1 MRAAVHAGAGEIR
14 LETRATPAIGAGE
27 LLLRVRGCGLCGS
40 DLAKFRGP
48 ARHPAVLGHE
58 VVGEVAA
65 VGEGAGDLRPG
76 ERVVVAHHVPC
87 ARCHYCLRGSVSMC
101 RAFKASNLDPGGF
114 SEYVRVPAENVRH
127 VTFRVPA
134 GMPDAV
140 ASFTEPLGCGVRAI
154 RRAAITAGDTVA
166 VVGLGAMG
174 CLLVQ
179 LARLRG
185 ARVVAVDPI
194 PARRALAE
202 SLGAEIAV
210 APEAAGATLAGVS
223 DGRGADVV
231 VLTAGAPA
239 LVRAALG
246 WSRDGGAVHLFV
258 GEGEGPL
265 PIGEIYR
272 RELTLTATYSSSPAD
287 LAEAFDLIRSGAV
300 RVAELCSHRLPLERL
315 AEAVDLMERREALKV
330 FVEVGHRPK
339 AVRSATAEPPQ
350 AEGRPT
356 GAQ

>member
-1 MRAAVHAGAGEIR
+1 
-14 LETRATPAIGAGE
+14 
-27 LLLRVRGCGLCGS
+27 
-40 DLAKFRGP
+40 
-48 ARHPAVLGHE
+48 
-58 VVGEVAA
+58 
-65 VGEGAGDLRPG
+65 
-76 ERVVVAHHVPC
+76 
-87 ARCHYCLRGSVSMC
+87 MC

-114 SEYVRVPAENVRH
+114 AEYVRVPAENVRH

-140 ASFTEPLGCGVRAI
+140 ASFTEPLGCCVRAI
-154 RRAAITAGDTVA
+154 RRAAVTAGDTVA
-166 VVGLGAMG
+166 VAGLGAMG
-174 CLLVQ
+174 CLLLQ

-194 PARRALAE
+194 PARRALAK

-210 APEAAGATLAGVS
+210 APEAAGATLAGAS

-239 LVRAALG
+239 LVRAAFG

-265 PIGEIYR
+265 ADR
-272 RELTLTATYSSSPAD
+272 RALPAGADAHRD
-287 LAEAFDLIRSGAV
+287 LLL
-300 RVAELCSHRLPLERL
+300 VAGGPGRGLRPDPERRGPGGRALLPPASAR
-315 AEAVDLMERREALKV
+315 AAGRGGRLMERREALKV

-339 AVRSATAEPPQ
+339 AVRSATRGA
-350 AEGRPT
+350 PT
-356 GAQ
+356 GRRPSDGGP

>member
-1 MRAAVHAGAGEIR
+1 MRAAVHAGAGQIR
-14 LETRATPAIGAGE
+14 LETRATPLIGEGE

-48 ARHPAVLGHE
+48 ATQPTVLGHE
-58 VVGEVAA
+58 VVGDVAA
-65 VGEGAGDLRPG
+65 AGAGAGDFRPG

-87 ARCHYCLRGSVSMC
+87 SRCHYCRRGSESMC

-127 VTFRVPA
+127 VTFRVPP

-140 ASFTEPLGCGVRAI
+140 ASFTEPLGCVVRAI
-154 RRAAITAGDTVA
+154 RRAGITAGDTVA

-174 CLLVQ
+174 CLLAQ
-179 LARLRG
+179 LALLRG
-185 ARVVAVDPI
+185 GRVVAVDPI
-194 PARRALAE
+194 PGRRALAE
-202 SLGAEIAV
+202 RLGVSIAV
-210 APEAAGATLAGVS
+210 APDDAGAALAGAS
-223 DGRGADVV
+223 DARGADVAL
-231 VLTAGAPA
+231 LTAGAPA
-239 LVRAALG
+239 LARAALG
-246 WSRDGGAVHLFV
+246 WIRDGGTVHLFV

-300 RVAELCSHRLPLERL
+300 RVAELCSHRLPLEQL
-315 AEAVDLMERREALKV
+315 AEAVQLMERREALKV
-330 FVEVGHRPK
+330 FVEVG
-339 AVRSATAEPPQ
+339 Q
-350 AEGRPT
+350 
-356 GAQ
+356 